1 MMRAGSAALL
11 LAFAAAALGASEP
24 SPPTFCVEWVEQSR
38 EAYERMTLFV
48 DRALVWKRNRA
59 GAEQLK
65 RERLPKEEAEFYCDY
80 FRSDAIWSAPDDLR
94 SGMTGD
100 LLKQSV
106 VTLARPD
113 GTRKVVRFDE
123 LSALTLETAALR
135 SSLDGLKGIFTA
147 PLAPASRFRVEYLP
161 PGTILKRFD
170 GVLFRVKRVEV
181 QKGVVELEGVNEP
194 YSEYRKI
201 EELRFL
207 FSPPEGP

>member
-1 MMRAGSAALL
+1 MKTRGLAALL
-11 LAFAAAALGASEP
+11 LALSAGVLSGSEP

-38 EAYERMTLFV
+38 EGYERMTLFA
-48 DRALVWKRNRA
+48 DRSLVWKRNRA
-59 GAEQLK
+59 GADQLK
-65 RERLPKEEAEFYCDY
+65 RQRLSEEEARFYCDY
-80 FRSDAIWSAPDDLR
+80 FRSEAIWSAPEDLR

-106 VTLARPD
+106 VTIARPD
-113 GTRKVVRFDE
+113 GSRKVVRFDE
-123 LSALTLETAALR
+123 LSAMTPESAALR
-135 SSLDGLKGIFTA
+135 SSLDGLKGLFTA
-147 PLAPASRFRVEYLP
+147 PLAPPSRFRAEYLR

-170 GVLFRVKRVEV
+170 GVLFRVKRIEA

-194 YSEYRKI
+194 YSEYRKM